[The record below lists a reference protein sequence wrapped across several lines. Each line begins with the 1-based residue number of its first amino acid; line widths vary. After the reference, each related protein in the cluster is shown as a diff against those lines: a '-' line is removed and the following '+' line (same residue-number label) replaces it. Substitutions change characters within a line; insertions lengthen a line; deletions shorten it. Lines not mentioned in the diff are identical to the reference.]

1 MIIKSMSRKDAS
13 FAQLMEYME
22 SGRADSNYTIY
33 HNLYSRDQDD
43 VTDEFKQNS
52 AYLKRRK
59 NGNYLYHEVISITRS
74 NKISLARQKEKLRD
88 IVYDY
93 VQQRA
98 GKNLAYAAMHDDKE
112 DNLHYHV
119 IISANEVQSKK
130 RFRLTKAKFDGI
142 KKALENRVL
151 ENYPELEQKQIIN
164 KVASEKLSN
173 KGAEIKRRTG
183 KTPQR
188 DQVKAKLKSIF
199 AYAKNKEELLRAFD
213 KAGLDFY
220 IRGNTPGVKDRQT
233 NRKHRLK
240 TLGFLDEF
248 NEMDNMIKQASSN
261 DDKAQTP
268 KEDKSVQQPPV
279 PNDNDESQF
288 AKVKTAVN
296 EWVFGDFSER
306 DQKAKQ
312 DQYDK
317 TKKHM
322 NEDNQ
327 TLNTGDKAKE
337 WIMGDF
343 STRDDIKK
351 AQNINAHYER
361 QQAAKQTEIE
371 RRKKEM
377 ADKRDKIK
385 QSSSRSNKRGR
396 S

>member
-1 MIIKSMSRKDAS
+1 MIIKSMSRKEAS
-13 FAQLMEYME
+13 FAQLIEYME

-43 VTDEFKQNS
+43 VTDEFKRNS
-52 AYLKRRK
+52 EYLRRRK

-74 NKISLARQKEKLRD
+74 NKISLKRQKEKLRD
-88 IVYDY
+88 IVYQY
-93 VQQRA
+93 VQDRA
-98 GKNLAYAAMHDDKE
+98 GKNLAYAAMHDDKK

-119 IISANEVQSKK
+119 IISANELQSKK

-173 KGAEIKRRTG
+173 KGAEVKRRTG

-199 AYAKNKEELLRAFD
+199 ASAQTKEELLRAFD
-213 KAGLDFY
+213 QAGLDFY
-220 IRGNTPGVKDRQT
+220 IRGNTPGVKDRHT

-240 TLGFLDEF
+240 TLGFLNEF
-248 NEMDNMIKQASSN
+248 NEIDNMIKQASSN
-261 DDKAQTP
+261 DDDAQTP
-268 KEDKSVQQPPV
+268 KEDKSTQEQKKAPPKTSSK
-279 PNDNDESQF
+279 PS
-288 AKVKTAVN
+288 KIKTAIN

-306 DQKAKQ
+306 DKKAKQ
-312 DQYDK
+312 DNYDK
-317 TKKHM
+317 TKHYM
-322 NEDNQ
+322 DEENQ
-327 TLNTGDKAKE
+327 TLNASDKTKE

-343 STRDDIKK
+343 SVRDDIKK
-351 AQNINAHYER
+351 SQEINKHYER
-361 QQAAKQTEIE
+361 QQEAKQTEIAK
-371 RRKKEM
+371 RKKAM
-377 ADKRDKIK
+377 ADKRSKTK
-385 QSSSRSNKRGR
+385 STSKSNKRGR